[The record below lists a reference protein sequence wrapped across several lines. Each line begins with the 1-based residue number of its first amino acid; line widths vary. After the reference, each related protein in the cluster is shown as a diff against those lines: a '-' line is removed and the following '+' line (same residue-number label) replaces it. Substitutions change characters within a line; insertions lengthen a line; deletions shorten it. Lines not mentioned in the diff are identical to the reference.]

1 MERSRRL
8 KIRARTAIGRADLSR
23 PFKCAIG
30 DGLVGADTKIL
41 DYGCGR
47 GDDLRQLSRMGYSAS
62 GWDPVHRADGERIP
76 SAVVNLGNVV
86 NVIENPHERC
96 QVLRRA
102 WDLTEKI
109 LVVSARLSLDARG
122 LQGFR
127 EFEDG
132 CLTSRSTFQ
141 KFFEQQ
147 ELRNW
152 IDSTLGVQAVAA
164 APGVFYIFRDEKER
178 VDFLAARYRR
188 RVTAPRFT
196 ASAELFRT
204 NEKLLEPLMQFF
216 GDRGRLPSENELEDA
231 EKIVNVFGSLRR
243 AFRVVLTVTDEK
255 DWERIKEERR
265 QDLMVYLAL
274 SQFDGRLPYGRLPRS
289 QRLDV
294 KAFFGVYKRAC
305 EAADELLFSLGSA
318 GTIDDACKQS
328 KTGKLTPNALYVHES
343 ALYTLSPIL
352 RLYEGCASGYV
363 GKINGANIIK
373 LHRGEPKVSYLS
385 YPRFDKDAHPKL
397 GVALSVH
404 LQTFRI
410 RVRDYR
416 TRQNRPILH
425 RKELFV
431 SEEYPGFRKF
441 ARLTRIEENKGL
453 YHKTDNIGYEQ
464 GWNEVLVHK
473 GLYFRGHR
481 LLSMPREFS
490 DCAANEKWNGVS

>member
-1 MERSRRL
+1 MERSHRL
-8 KIRARTAIGRADLSR
+8 KIRARTAIGRPDLSR
-23 PFKCAIG
+23 PFKCVIG
-30 DGLVGADTKIL
+30 DGLIDTDTKIL

-47 GDDLRQLSRMGYSAS
+47 GDDMRQLSDMGYSAS
-62 GWDPVHRADGERIP
+62 GWDPVHRADGERSP
-76 SAVVNLGNVV
+76 SPVVNLGYVV
-86 NVIENPHERC
+86 NVIENVHERC

-109 LVVSARLSLDARG
+109 LIVSARLSLDGRG
-122 LQGFR
+122 LQSFR
-127 EFEDG
+127 EYQDG
-132 CLTSRSTFQ
+132 CLTSRGTFQ

-164 APGVFYIFRDEKER
+164 APGVFYVFRDEKER
-178 VDFLAARYRR
+178 VDFVSARYRR
-188 RVTAPRFT
+188 RGTAPRFT

-216 GDRGRLPSENELEDA
+216 RDRGRLPSEDELENA
-231 EKIVNVFGSLRR
+231 ETIVEVFGSLRR
-243 AFRVVLTVTDEK
+243 AFRVVLTVTDGK

-289 QRLDV
+289 LKRDV

-305 EAADELLFSLGSA
+305 AAADELLFSLGNP
-318 GTIDDACKQS
+318 GTIDEACKQS
-328 KTGKLTPNALYVHES
+328 DIGKLTPNALYIHES
-343 ALYTLSPIL
+343 ALCALSPAL

-363 GKINGANIIK
+363 GKIKGANIIK
-373 LHRGEPKVSYLS
+373 LHRSEPRVSYLS
-385 YPRFDKDAHPKL
+385 YPRFDEDAHPAL

-410 RVRDYR
+410 RVRDYGSR
-416 TRQNRPILH
+416 SNRPILH

-431 SEEYPGFRKF
+431 AEEYPGFRKF

-453 YHKTDNIGYEQ
+453 YQQADNIGYEQ
-464 GWNEVLVHK
+464 GWNDMLVHK

-481 LLSMPREFS
+481 LLSVPQNFS
-490 DCAANEKWNGVS
+490 DNAEHAK